1 MTDADGVDVTDA
13 FLAGAAKTVELAKEQ
28 GCKLAVLKAKSP
40 SCGCGLVYDGAFAGE
55 LVPGYGVAARALR
68 EAGVRV
74 LDEVWFAAC
83 VRAGE
88 ARHPGCPPA
97 ILAETSG
104 ECPAL
109 ETERLVLR
117 PLVSDDIDDV
127 YAYCSDPAVGPD
139 AGWAPHRTREDSRM
153 FVEVIASEPHV
164 FGIFEKTGAG
174 TGATGPCIGSIGL
187 IRDPQRRNVDCLM
200 LGYALARTAWGRGC
214 MTEAADE
221 MLRYGFEELG
231 LGLITCTHYTF
242 NDRSRRVI
250 EKAGFVHE
258 GTIHG
263 AEATPT
269 ASCRTSNR
277 TIFPASFGMR
287 RRDGLTSHF
296 EVDRGQLVDELAV
309 DPVAHPRF
317 RRCGQRLVE
326 VHPAHAAVLVGL
338 DAQRVVG
345 RRDGQ
350 IRHVEVYMRADVAPG
365 FSCPSTVSTS
375 SEKMFPGPHG
385 TMRASATPVSSS
397 NSRSATCSRSRS
409 PSACPPI
416 QLHDPYVFV
425 EHHERLG
432 RGRVDR
438 PDRARHMRE
447 RVALEDPR
455 VGFQL
460 SEDNL
465 AIGCLLLV
473 EGLVGA
479 YVGGEGHG
487 GIVQPVVLRACF
499 MHCFF
504 GLEFFQ

>member
-1 MTDADGVDVTDA
+1 MPIAVSACLLGEPCRYDGKSRPCEDVLKLHDACEMVPVCPEVLGGLPVPHAPCEIAAAERALRVTDADGVDVTDA

-139 AGWAPHRTREDSRM
+139 AGWATHRTREDSRM

-263 AEATPT
+263 AEATP
-269 ASCRTSNR
+269 
-277 TIFPASFGMR
+277 
-287 RRDGLTSHF
+287 DGLMQDF
-296 EVDRGQLVDELAV
+296 ESYYLPRELWDEA
-309 DPVAHPRF
+309 
-317 RRCGQRLVE
+317 
-326 VHPAHAAVLVGL
+326 
-338 DAQRVVG
+338 
-345 RRDGQ
+345 
-350 IRHVEVYMRADVAPG
+350 
-365 FSCPSTVSTS
+365 
-375 SEKMFPGPHG
+375 K
-385 TMRASATPVSSS
+385 
-397 NSRSATCSRSRS
+397 
-409 PSACPPI
+409 
-416 QLHDPYVFV
+416 
-425 EHHERLG
+425 G
-432 RGRVDR
+432 RG
-438 PDRARHMRE
+438 
-447 RVALEDPR
+447 
-455 VGFQL
+455 
-460 SEDNL
+460 
-465 AIGCLLLV
+465 
-473 EGLVGA
+473 
-479 YVGGEGHG
+479 
-487 GIVQPVVLRACF
+487 
-499 MHCFF
+499 
-504 GLEFFQ
+504 